1 MLLFPIV
8 SGVWA
13 LVVLALFIAAIRLS
27 YAIEKRVGPPNR
39 TGLPRYTNILASAF
53 GSKGDGEV
61 AAMRGKLRRLLVAI
75 LALFALF
82 AALLPLLRP

>member
-1 MLLFPIV
+1 MILFPFI

-27 YAIEKRVGPPNR
+27 YAIEKRVCPPNR

-53 GSKGDGEV
+53 GSKGDAEI
-61 AAMRGKLRRLLVAI
+61 AAMRGKLRLLLLAV

-82 AALLPLLRP
+82 AALLLLLRR